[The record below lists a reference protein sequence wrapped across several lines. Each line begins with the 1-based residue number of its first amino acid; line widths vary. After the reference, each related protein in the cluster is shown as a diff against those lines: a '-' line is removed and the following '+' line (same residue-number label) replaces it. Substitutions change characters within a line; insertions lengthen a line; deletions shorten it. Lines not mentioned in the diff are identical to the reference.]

1 MSKTKAK
8 QKARRLLVQALYSW
22 ELGGTDIVSIEAQF
36 HADNDM
42 SKVDTELFRNLL
54 FGVPKHLSEIDSAYE
69 PHLDRENSQLDPVSR
84 AVLRISTYELLYSA
98 EVPYKVVIN
107 EGVNLAKTFGPTDAF
122 KFINGVLDRVAVK
135 QRTLEIAATKGSKS
149 KG

>member
-22 ELGGTDIVSIEAQF
+22 ELGGTDLVSIEASF

-42 SKVDTELFRNLL
+42 SKVDAELFRNLL
-54 FGVPKHLSEIDSAYE
+54 FGVPKHLSEIDSVYE

-84 AVLRISTYELLYSA
+84 AVLRISTYELLYSM

-122 KFINGVLDRVAVK
+122 KFINGVLDRVALAK
-135 QRTLEIAATKGSKS
+135 RTTEVTATQDSK
-149 KG
+149 